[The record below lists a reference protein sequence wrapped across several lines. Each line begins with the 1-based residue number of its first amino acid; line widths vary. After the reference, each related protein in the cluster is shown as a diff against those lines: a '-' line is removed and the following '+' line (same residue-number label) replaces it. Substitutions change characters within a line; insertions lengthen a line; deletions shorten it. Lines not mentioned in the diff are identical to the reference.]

1 VIFVLLLADEIQ
13 YQQNTRTMKK
23 IILTVIAAA
32 ISCFIVYS
40 QPCLP
45 EGISFFTQEEI
56 DNFQSNYPGCTEIEG
71 DVWINGYNITNLTG
85 LSILNA
91 IYGDLNISG
100 IQSLT
105 SLTGLDNLN
114 SIGGNLFIVN
124 NNALTSLTGL
134 ENLNTI
140 EGNLHID
147 QNDALTCFTG
157 LENLDSI
164 GGYFIIL
171 DNNNSSLIN
180 LTGLDNLTSIGDY
193 LYIALNDALINL
205 TGLENLTS
213 IGGWLEIGWNDAL
226 TSLAGLENLNSV
238 GGYLNIYSES
248 LYNLTG
254 LENLTSISGHL
265 QISMNNALNSLIGL
279 QSLTSIGGYL
289 FVWNNSALSNLTGL
303 ENIEA
308 NSIDTLYI
316 LFNVNLSE
324 CDVQSIC
331 DYLAAPNGTI
341 EIHDNAPGCNSPEEV
356 ELHCQ
361 TLVKEIK
368 SGNGI
373 TIIPNPSN
381 DNITISSPNLAEI
394 TQLSIFNVNG
404 EKVIE
409 RQLRDN
415 ETQIDISSLP
425 RGVYFV
431 TLQNEKTME
440 VGKMMKE

>member
-1 VIFVLLLADEIQ
+1 
-13 YQQNTRTMKK
+13 MKK
-23 IILTVIAAA
+23 LYILFFA
-32 ISCFIVYS
+32 ISAINGTMA

-45 EGISFFTQEEI
+45 EGISFYTQEEI

-85 LSILNA
+85 LSVLNA

-105 SLTGLDNLN
+105 SLTGLNNLN
-114 SIGGNLFIVN
+114 SIGGNLFIGN

-157 LENLDSI
+157 LESLDSI

-171 DNNNSSLIN
+171 DNNNNSLIN

-205 TGLENLTS
+205 TGLENLTY

-238 GGYLNIYSES
+238 GGYLTIYFNES
-248 LYNLTG
+248 LANMTG

-265 QISMNNALNSLIGL
+265 QISNNNTLNSLIGL

-289 FVWNNSALSNLTGL
+289 FVWNNGALTNLTGL
-303 ENIEA
+303 ENVQA
-308 NSIDTLYI
+308 NSIDTLNI
-316 LFNVNLSE
+316 LYNINLSE

-331 DYLAAPNGTI
+331 DYLEAPNGTI
-341 EIHDNAPGCNSPEEV
+341 AIHDNASGCNSPEEV
-356 ELHCQ
+356 EAACLISVEEFK
-361 TLVKEIK
+361 TDKGL
-368 SGNGI
+368 

-381 DNITISSPNLAEI
+381 EMITISSPAINVNA
-394 TQLSIFNVNG
+394 QLSIFNVSG
-404 EKVIE
+404 EKVLE
-409 RQLRDN
+409 RQQKDN
-415 ETQIDISSLP
+415 ETHLDISALP

-431 TLQNEKTME
+431 RVQNEEMVE
-440 VGKMMKE
+440 VEKIIKQ